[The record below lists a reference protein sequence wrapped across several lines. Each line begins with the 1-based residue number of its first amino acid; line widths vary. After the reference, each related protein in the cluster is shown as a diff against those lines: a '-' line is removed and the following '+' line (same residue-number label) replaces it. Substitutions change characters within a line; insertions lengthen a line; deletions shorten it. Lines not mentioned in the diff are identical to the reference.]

1 MTAII
6 ETTTYEFPSDT
17 VTADRPGPEAD
28 RAAEARAEL
37 AWLLAQAYAVTP
49 LVSEPFPIDRLV
61 LYRSHLQRPA
71 PRYEPLGRFPLGP

>member
-49 LVSEPFPIDRLV
+49 LF
-61 LYRSHLQRPA
+61 A
-71 PRYEPLGRFPLGP
+71 

>member
-28 RAAEARAEL
+28 RAVQARSEL
-37 AWLLAQAYAVTP
+37 AWLLAQAFAAAP
-49 LVSEPFPIDRLV
+49 LF
-61 LYRSHLQRPA
+61 A
-71 PRYEPLGRFPLGP
+71 